1 MRPVRGARRAYKAA
15 LMSIDAAA
23 QLLPLNLRT
32 INGEDFWDR
41 FNRVSGERESEAEK
55 SFISISKS

>member
-1 MRPVRGARRAYKAA
+1 
-15 LMSIDAAA
+15 MSIDAAA